1 MAIEK
6 VKMICLG
13 CPMGCG
19 LTVTH
24 DGLNV
29 IKVEGNQCAVGVK
42 FATGE
47 IQDPRRMVASTVR
60 VKNGIHPLVPVYTA
74 SPFPKPLIMKLMEKL
89 REVEVQA
96 PVHMDQ
102 VVLKDALGTGINII
116 ASRELPL
123 LSSNQSINLSK
134 DK

>member
-13 CPMGCG
+13 CPVGCE

-24 DGLNV
+24 DGSNV
-29 IKVEGNQCAVGVK
+29 IKVEGNQCAIGVK

-60 VKNGIHPLVPVYTA
+60 VKNGIHPLVPVYTS

-89 REVEVQA
+89 REVEVEA

-102 VVLKDALGTGINII
+102 VILKNVLGTGVDII
-116 ASRELPL
+116 ASRDLPS
-123 LSSNQSINLSK
+123 SSNRK
-134 DK
+134 TEV

>member
-13 CPMGCG
+13 CPVGCE

-24 DGLNV
+24 DVPNV
-29 IKVEGNQCAVGVK
+29 IKVEGNQCAIGVK
-42 FATGE
+42 FATSE
-47 IQDPRRMVASTVR
+47 IQDPRRMIATTVR
-60 VKNGIHPLVPVYTA
+60 VKNGVHPLVPVYTA

-89 REVEVQA
+89 REIEVEA

-102 VVLKDALGTGINII
+102 VILKDALGTGIDII
-116 ASRELPL
+116 ASRDLPSV
-123 LSSNQSINLSK
+123 SSNQK
-134 DK
+134 VKA